1 MGVHFFSVVQL
12 FSLFLERCLLED
24 VLDEDDFAHL
34 TMILMLHVAHYTL
47 THRPRIFAQ
56 RPRISLN
63 NLTDHDCLNFFRFEK
78 DDIS

>member
-1 MGVHFFSVVQL
+1 MFIFSRSSSFSPFFWSG
-12 FSLFLERCLLED
+12 LLED

>member
-1 MGVHFFSVVQL
+1 MFIFSRSSSFSPFFWSG
-12 FSLFLERCLLED
+12 LLED

-63 NLTDHDCLNFFRFEK
+63 NLTDHECLNFFRFEK